1 LASEPVEPGKVMPT
15 YSGFV
20 ILRLNEIWATWR
32 ADDPEGAL
40 KSALFFAENL
50 TPKKIKKK
58 LKHEVEVIKKDLN
71 KAYRTQGV
79 DFFTTH
85 VARNR
90 ATRRVAIYYL
100 GPFLSKLS
108 DLLDEWGYY
117 EVPSRRLKP
126 SDFKGLEKHEG

>member
-1 LASEPVEPGKVMPT
+1 MSEPVEPGKIMPT

-20 ILRLNEIWATWR
+20 ILRLNEIWSYLR
-32 ADDPEGAL
+32 NDDPEQAL
-40 KSALFFAENL
+40 RLALFFADTL
-50 TPKKIKKK
+50 TPKKIKKR
-58 LKHEVEVIKKDLN
+58 LKHEVEAIRKDVNRARNL
-71 KAYRTQGV
+71 QGV

-85 VARNR
+85 LVRNR
-90 ATRRVAIYYL
+90 EARKVASFHI

-126 SDFKGLEKHEG
+126 ADFKEIEKNEG

>member
-1 LASEPVEPGKVMPT
+1 MSEPVEPGKVMPT
-15 YSGFV
+15 YSGFI
-20 ILRLNEIWATWR
+20 ILRLNEIWATLR

-40 KSALFFAENL
+40 RSALFFAENL
-50 TPKKIKKK
+50 TPKKIKKR
-58 LKHEVEVIKKDLN
+58 LKHDVEAIRKDLN
-71 KAYRTQGV
+71 RARNLQGV

-85 VARNR
+85 LVRNR
-90 ATRRVAIYYL
+90 EARKVANHHI

-126 SDFKGLEKHEG
+126 TDFKEIEKNES

>member
-1 LASEPVEPGKVMPT
+1 MSEPVEPGKIMPT

-20 ILRLNEIWATWR
+20 ILRLNEIWSYLR
-32 ADDPEGAL
+32 NDDPEQAL
-40 KSALFFAENL
+40 RLALFFADTL

-58 LKHEVEVIKKDLN
+58 LKHDVEAIRKDVN
-71 KAYRTQGV
+71 RAYNLQGV

-85 VARNR
+85 LVRNR
-90 ATRRVAIYYL
+90 EGRRVANHHI

-117 EVPSRRLKP
+117 ELPSRRLKP
-126 SDFKGLEKHEG
+126 SDFKGLEKNES